1 MKLNTT
7 SAVISFAKELEDNSV
22 KYYENLIQK
31 YPQNKEI
38 FLSFI
43 KESKKN
49 IVLVQRVYY
58 EVISDAIEGCFSFE
72 GIDTDN
78 YKFDSELPF
87 HKGYTE
93 TLKKAIKIEEKI
105 QKYYLDS
112 AGASKSLMADIP
124 RAFERIAKKRDKRK
138 VQLESF
144 YYPKGR
150 IPRACPWGFQCA
162 WHG

>member
-58 EVISDAIEGCFSFE
+58 EGITDAIEGCFSFE
-72 GIDTDN
+72 GLDTDN
-78 YKFDSELPF
+78 YKFGIELP
-87 HKGYTE
+87 KNTSYSKVLENAT
-93 TLKKAIKIEEKI
+93 KIEEKI

-112 AGASKSLMADIP
+112 AEMSKSLMADIP
-124 RAFERIAKKRDKRK
+124 IVFERIAKKRDKGK
-138 VQLESF
+138 EELESI
-144 YYPKGR
+144 K
-150 IPRACPWGFQCA
+150 
-162 WHG
+162 